1 MKHSMKALPWI
12 LCAALLGAL
21 VWQQFRR
28 KPERHETVWD
38 TIPIYDTI
46 THDTVIPRDSIV
58 LRYEVVNL
66 PMVGNISRKN
76 ILENGNIALNNIP
89 TDSARVVI
97 PITQQHY
104 KEDDF
109 EAWVSGFRAS
119 LDSIRVF
126 PKSYYLKPKVTKPK
140 RLVISGGVNL
150 GYNPFTR
157 RFEPTLGVSVG
168 WKLWEW

>member
-1 MKHSMKALPWI
+1 MKALPWI
-12 LCAALLGAL
+12 LCIVLLGVL
-21 VWQQFRR
+21 GWQHFGRI
-28 KPERHETVWD
+28 PSRHETVWD

-104 KEDDF
+104 KEDDY
-109 EAWVSGFRAS
+109 EAWVSGFRTR

-168 WKLWEW
+168 LKLWEW

>member
-21 VWQQFRR
+21 VWQHFGRI
-28 KPERHETVWD
+28 PSRHETVWD

-76 ILENGNIALNNIP
+76 ILENGNIALM
-89 TDSARVVI
+89 TSKR
-97 PITQQHY
+97 
-104 KEDDF
+104 
-109 EAWVSGFRAS
+109 GF
-119 LDSIRVF
+119 
-126 PKSYYLKPKVTKPK
+126 P
-140 RLVISGGVNL
+140 
-150 GYNPFTR
+150 
-157 RFEPTLGVSVG
+157 VSVPV
-168 WKLWEW
+168 WTVSACFRRAIT

>member
-1 MKHSMKALPWI
+1 MKSLPWI
-12 LCAALLGAL
+12 ICAVLLGSL
-21 VWQQFRR
+21 MWQRFGSMS
-28 KPERHETVWD
+28 ERHETVWD
-38 TIPIYDTI
+38 TIPVYDTI

>member
-1 MKHSMKALPWI
+1 MKSLPWI
-12 LCAALLGAL
+12 ICAVLLGSL
-21 VWQQFRR
+21 MWQRFGSMSS
-28 KPERHETVWD
+28 RHETVWD
-38 TIPIYDTI
+38 TIPVYDTI

-104 KEDDF
+104 KEDDY

-119 LDSIRVF
+119 LDSIRVY

>member
-1 MKHSMKALPWI
+1 MKALPWI
-12 LCAALLGAL
+12 LCIVLLGVLA
-21 VWQQFRR
+21 WQHFGRI
-28 KPERHETVWD
+28 PSRHETVWD

-126 PKSYYLKPKVTKPK
+126 PNSYVLHP
-140 RLVISGGVNL
+140 
-150 GYNPFTR
+150 
-157 RFEPTLGVSVG
+157 
-168 WKLWEW
+168 

>member
-1 MKHSMKALPWI
+1 MKALPWI
-12 LCAALLGAL
+12 LCAVLLGAL

-28 KPERHETVWD
+28 IPSRHETVWD

-89 TDSARVVI
+89 T
-97 PITQQHY
+97 
-104 KEDDF
+104 
-109 EAWVSGFRAS
+109 FRAS

-126 PKSYYLKPKVTKPK
+126 PKSYVLQPKATKSK
-140 RLVISGGVNL
+140 RWVLSVGASAGW
-150 GYNPFTR
+150 NPFTR
-157 RFEPTLGVSVG
+157 RFEPTVG
-168 WKLWEW
+168 INVGLKLWEW

>member
-1 MKHSMKALPWI
+1 MKALPWI
-12 LCAALLGAL
+12 LCIVLLGVLA
-21 VWQQFRR
+21 WQHFGRI
-28 KPERHETVWD
+28 PSRHETVWD

>member
-1 MKHSMKALPWI
+1 MKALPWI
-12 LCAALLGAL
+12 LCIVLLGVLA
-21 VWQQFRR
+21 WQYFGRI
-28 KPERHETVWD
+28 PSRHETVWD

-76 ILENGNIALNNIP
+76 ILENGNIALNNIL

-126 PKSYYLKPKVTKPK
+126 PKSYVLQPKATKSK
-140 RLVISGGVNL
+140 RWVLSVGAGA
-150 GYNPFTR
+150 GWNPFTR
-157 RFEPTLGVSVG
+157 KFEPTIGINIGL
-168 WKLWEW
+168 KLWEW

>member
-1 MKHSMKALPWI
+1 MKALPWI

-21 VWQQFRR
+21 VWQHFGRI
-28 KPERHETVWD
+28 PSRHETVWD

>member
-1 MKHSMKALPWI
+1 MKALPWI
-12 LCAALLGAL
+12 LCIVLLGVLA
-21 VWQQFRR
+21 WQHFGRI
-28 KPERHETVWD
+28 PSRHETVWD

-97 PITQQHY
+97 PITQTHY

-109 EAWVSGFRAS
+109 EAWVSGFHAR